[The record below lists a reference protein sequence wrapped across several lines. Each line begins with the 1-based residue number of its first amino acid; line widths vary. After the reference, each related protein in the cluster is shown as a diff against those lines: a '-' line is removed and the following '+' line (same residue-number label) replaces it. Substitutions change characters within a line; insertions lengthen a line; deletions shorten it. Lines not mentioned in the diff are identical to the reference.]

1 MQRLPLHF
9 FCGSVLCNVET
20 CNFGKPERFGQ
31 VNYVRSNFRDFGMN
45 RFFFR
50 QLVSAASIG
59 RDLTKLRHKSCT
71 TEVAHARGSS
81 FFGKC
86 KLTMRASSTGLLP
99 HLEQQVCKKGRAKCS
114 LYIYIYIYLSIFL
127 SIYLFVCVNLRH
139 QKICKTRPR
148 ATAAACPGFHSG
160 KRTTTA
166 TLAAMKLFGS
176 ACRLGKTSITAP
188 HAKPT
193 PTDPSVPSIF

>member
-114 LYIYIYIYLSIFL
+114 LYIYIYIYLSIYL
-127 SIYLFVCVNLRH
+127 SVCV
-139 QKICKTRPR
+139 CKPQTSEDMQNQ
-148 ATAAACPGFHSG
+148 TACHSG
-160 KRTTTA
+160 STPWVSQRQKNNNGNFSSYEIIWFRMPPWKNKHHRTTRQTN
-166 TLAAMKLFGS
+166 TN
-176 ACRLGKTSITAP
+176 
-188 HAKPT
+188 
-193 PTDPSVPSIF
+193 